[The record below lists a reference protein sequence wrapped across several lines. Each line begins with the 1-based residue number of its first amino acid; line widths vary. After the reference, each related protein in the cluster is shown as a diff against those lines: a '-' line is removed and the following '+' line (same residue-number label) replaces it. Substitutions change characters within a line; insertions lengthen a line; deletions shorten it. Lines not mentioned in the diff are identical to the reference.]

1 MPIDRQFEK
10 NSHFFHEV
18 IKEKNMAKKIL
29 DYPIYL
35 FNEGTNFEAHKMMK
49 ISYVVKSGKKMWRFR
64 CYAPN
69 ARSVSIVG
77 DFNNWDRNT
86 HRMSPVGGGIWEGY
100 VQALKKFDNYKFSVE
115 QINGRIVNKADPFA
129 LHTET
134 PPATASKIYDISGYN
149 WKDDEYMEKR
159 RSLDV
164 NKQPLNIYEIHLGSW
179 KRHDDG
185 NYYSYRDIADN
196 LVPYIKEMGYTHVE
210 ILPVTEHPLEMSWG
224 YQVGNFFAPTSRFGT
239 PHDFMYLIDSCH
251 KAGIGVIM
259 DIVLSHFPK
268 DAFGL
273 YEFDGT
279 SLYEY
284 ADPKKREHKGWG
296 TMVFDYGKGA
306 VRSFLTS
313 CACFWLE
320 NYHIDGLRLDAVASM
335 IYLDYDRKDGEWEPN
350 VFGGNYNL
358 EAVDFLKQFNK
369 TVLTNFP
376 GTMMIA
382 EESTSFPMVTMPPDI
397 GGLGFNF
404 KWNMGWM
411 NDVLSYIKIDPF
423 FRKGSHDKLTFG
435 ISYAFNENYVL
446 PFSHDEVVHGKC
458 SMISKIP
465 GEYKEKF
472 DALKSLY
479 AFQMAHPGKKL
490 NFMGNEFGQ
499 FIEWDYDRPLDWF
512 LLDYDTH
519 RCVHEFIKKLNHVY
533 LNNPALYE
541 LDSSYD
547 GFKWLVV
554 DDKIQNVV
562 AFYREDTNGD
572 RVVVIINFSDV
583 RRADYTFGVPDEGT
597 YEVILDTIDGGEKR
611 TYTTETL
618 ENHGQEQSITVDLK
632 GNQSLYLKL
641 IKEEL

>member
-1 MPIDRQFEK
+1 M
-10 NSHFFHEV
+10 
-18 IKEKNMAKKIL
+18 IKENNMAKKIL

-35 FNEGTNFEAHKMMK
+35 FNEGTNYEAHKMMK

-77 DFNNWDRNT
+77 DFNNWDRNSHKMT
-86 HRMSPVGGGIWEGY
+86 PVGGGIWEGY
-100 VQALKKFDNYKFSVE
+100 AQSLKKFDNYKFSVE
-115 QINGRIVNKADPFA
+115 QINGRIVNKADPYA

-134 PPATASKIYDISGYN
+134 PPATASKIYDISGFN
-149 WKDDEYMEKR
+149 WTDEAYRESR

-164 NKQPLNIYEIHLGSW
+164 NKQPLNIYEMHIGSW

-185 NYYSYRDIADN
+185 NYYSYRDVADN
-196 LVPYIKEMGYTHVE
+196 LVPYLKEMGYTHVE
-210 ILPVTEHPLEMSWG
+210 ILPITEHPLEMSWG

-239 PHDFMYLIDSCH
+239 PHDFMYLIDCCH

-296 TMVFDYGKGA
+296 TMVFDYTKGA

-313 CACFWLE
+313 CACFWIE

-335 IYLDYDRKDGEWEPN
+335 LYLDYDRKDGEWEPN

-358 EAVDFLKQFNK
+358 EAIDFLRQFNK
-369 TVLTNFP
+369 TVLTNYP
-376 GTMMIA
+376 GTIMIA
-382 EESTSFPMVTMPPDI
+382 EESTSFPMITMPPEV

-465 GEYKEKF
+465 GDYKEKF
-472 DALKSLY
+472 EALKSLY

-499 FIEWDYDRPLDWF
+499 FIEWAYERPLDWF

-519 RCVHEFIKKLNHVY
+519 RDVHEFVKKLNHVY
-533 LNNPALYE
+533 LENPALYE

-554 DDKIQNVV
+554 DDKIQNVI
-562 AFYREDTNGD
+562 AFYREDTKGD

-583 RRADYTFGVPDEGT
+583 RREKYTFGVPDKGT

-611 TYTTETL
+611 TYETEAFAS
-618 ENHGQEQSITVDLK
+618 HGQEQSITVDLK
-632 GNQSLYLKL
+632 GNESIYLKL